1 MTEQKIYSSLGNY
14 DQRRCDV
21 RRRDKPFF
29 FYAFFDDFGKI
40 CMRNRC
46 DLKANNLKTAK
57 NVVDAAK
64 QGNPFN
70 EHDVS
75 Y

>member
-1 MTEQKIYSSLGNY
+1 
-14 DQRRCDV
+14 
-21 RRRDKPFF
+21 
-29 FYAFFDDFGKI
+29 
-40 CMRNRC
+40 MRNHC

-57 NVVDAAK
+57 NVVDAAAK